1 MKNIENNNL
10 LTFEAHFSFS
20 LFLDDSNENIKEL
33 NEDELSKKSKETLKK
48 YIIPNL
54 SKEQYEYFEKLIED
68 KNKIEIYSEDHHDS
82 DLDGNFVSGVV
93 AGKNLSIKD
102 LENLFLMKHVFEL
115 YYTINPKLNINGELK
130 NFTNIC
136 EYERNENDFGE
147 FLEKCKQ
154 AKNVNELEKLLLDF
168 SPENLDFDVNK
179 EVKNILQNNKNPK
192 NNLII

>member
-1 MKNIENNNL
+1 MFI
-10 LTFEAHFSFS
+10 S
-20 LFLDDSNENIKEL
+20 LFHYILDDLYENIKEL
-33 NEDELSKKSKETLKK
+33 NEDELSKKSKEALKK
-48 YIIPNL
+48 YILPNV
-54 SKEQYEYFEKLIED
+54 SKEQYEYFEKLMED

-82 DLDGNFVSGVV
+82 DLDGTFVSGVV
-93 AGKNLSIKD
+93 AGENLNVKD

-130 NFTNIC
+130 NFTEIC
-136 EYERNENDFGE
+136 EYERNENDFAT

-179 EVKNILQNNKNPK
+179 EVKNILQNDKNQK
-192 NNLII
+192 K

>member
-10 LTFEAHFSFS
+10 LTFDAHFSFS
-20 LFLDDSNENIKEL
+20 LSLDDSNENIKEL
-33 NEDELSKKSKETLKK
+33 NDDELSKKSKETLKK
-48 YIIPNL
+48 YILPNV

-130 NFTNIC
+130 NFTKIC
-136 EYERNENDFGE
+136 EYERNENDFGT

-179 EVKNILQNNKNPK
+179 EVKNILQNNQNKQ
-192 NNLII
+192 NNLKI